1 MSGASTAGSGRLYG
15 VGVGP
20 GDPELLTL
28 KAARLIDTA
37 DVIAY
42 FAKEGRRSN
51 ARAVVADRLGR
62 QQEVALAYPV
72 TTEIHRHDPAYRSAI
87 AAFYEES
94 ATRLAA
100 LLDAGLTVVVLSE
113 GDPLFY
119 GSYMHLHCRLAARYP
134 AEVVAGVT
142 GMSGGWS
149 TAGVP
154 IAQGDDILMVLP
166 GTLDEAELIAR
177 FASADA
183 AVVMKL
189 GRNLAKVRRALAA
202 AGKLNRALYVERA
215 TTASA
220 NILPLADKANDDAPY
235 FSIVLVPGWEEK
247 P

>member
-1 MSGASTAGSGRLYG
+1 MSSAPTRPAGRLYG

-28 KAARLIDTA
+28 KAARIIDA
-37 DVIAY
+37 VDVIAY
-42 FAKEGRRSN
+42 FAKEGRASN
-51 ARAVVADRLGR
+51 ARAVVEGRLGR
-62 QQEVALAYPV
+62 QRELALAYPV

-87 AAFYEES
+87 AAFYEE
-94 ATRLAA
+94 AAMRVAAA
-100 LLDAGLTVVVLSE
+100 LDEGRDVAVLSE

-119 GSYMHLHCRLAARYP
+119 GSYMHLHCRLSSRYET
-134 AEVVAGVT
+134 EVIPGVT

-149 TAGVP
+149 GAGAP

-166 GTLDEAELIAR
+166 GTLDEADLAAR

-189 GRNLAKVRRALAA
+189 GRNLAKVRRALQA
-202 AGKLNRALYVERA
+202 AGKIDGALYVERA
-215 TTASA
+215 TTVHART
-220 NILPLADKANDDAPY
+220 IRLADKADDAAPY
-235 FSIVLVPGWEEK
+235 FSIILVPGWGEK

>member
-1 MSGASTAGSGRLYG
+1 MSSAPTRAMGRLYG

-28 KAARLIDTA
+28 KAARIIDAA
-37 DVIAY
+37 DVVAY
-42 FAKEGRRSN
+42 FAKEGRASN

-62 QQEVALAYPV
+62 QRELTLAYPV

-87 AAFYEES
+87 GIFYEDA
-94 ATRLAA
+94 ATQVAA
-100 LLDAGLTVVVLSE
+100 ALDAGLDVAVLSE

-119 GSYMHLHCRLAARYP
+119 GSYMHLHCRLAGRY
-134 AEVVAGVT
+134 ATEVVPGVT

-149 TAGVP
+149 GAGLP
-154 IAQGDDILMVLP
+154 IAQGDDVLMVLP
-166 GTLDEAELIAR
+166 GTLDENDLAAR

-189 GRNLAKVRRALAA
+189 GRNLAKVRRALQA
-202 AGKLNRALYVERA
+202 AGKLDGAFYVERA
-215 TTASA
+215 TTANA
-220 NILPLADKANDDAPY
+220 RTIRLADKFDDSAPY
-235 FSIVLVPGWEEK
+235 FSIVLVPGWGTQ

>member
-1 MSGASTAGSGRLYG
+1 MSTASPPGKGRLYG

-28 KAARLIDTA
+28 KAARIIDAA
-37 DVIAY
+37 DVVAY
-42 FAKEGRRSN
+42 FAKAGRSSN
-51 ARAVVADRLGR
+51 ARAVIAGRLGR
-62 QQEVALAYPV
+62 QQEMTLSYPV
-72 TTEIHRHDPAYRSAI
+72 TTEIHRHDPAYRGAI
-87 AAFYEES
+87 GAFYEE
-94 ATRLAA
+94 AAARLAA
-100 LLDAGLTVVVLSE
+100 LLDAGLTVAVLSE

-119 GSYMHLHCRLAARYP
+119 GSYMHLHCRLAPLYE

-149 TAGVP
+149 EAGVP

-166 GTLDEAELIAR
+166 GTLDEADLAAR
-177 FASADA
+177 FASTDA

-189 GRNLAKVRRALAA
+189 GRNLAKVRRALAT
-202 AGKLNRALYVERA
+202 AGKLGRALYIERA

-220 NILPLADKANDDAPY
+220 SILPLADKADDDAPY
-235 FSIVLVPGWEEK
+235 FSIILVPGWGEK

>member
-1 MSGASTAGSGRLYG
+1 MSSAGAVGIGRLYG

-28 KAARLIDTA
+28 KAARIIDTA
-37 DVIAY
+37 DVIVY
-42 FAKEGRRSN
+42 FAKQGRRSN
-51 ARAVVADRLGR
+51 ARAVVAGRLGR
-62 QQEVALAYPV
+62 QQEVTLAYPV

-87 AAFYEES
+87 AAFYEDC

-119 GSYMHLHCRLAARYP
+119 GSYMHLHCRLATRYP
-134 AEVVAGVT
+134 TEVIAGVT
-142 GMSGGWS
+142 GMSGSWS

-166 GTLDEAELIAR
+166 GTLDEAELAAR
-177 FASADA
+177 FSSADA

-202 AGKLNRALYVERA
+202 SGKLGRALYVERA
-215 TTASA
+215 TTAAAS
-220 NILPLADKANDDAPY
+220 ILRLADKTDDDAPY
-235 FSIVLVPGWEEK
+235 FSIVLVPGWDEN

>member
-1 MSGASTAGSGRLYG
+1 MSAARIGRLYG

-28 KAARLIDTA
+28 KAARIIDTA

-42 FAKEGRRSN
+42 FAKEGRSSN
-51 ARAVVADRLGR
+51 ARAVVAARLGR
-62 QQEVALAYPV
+62 QQELALPYPV

-87 AAFYEES
+87 GAFYTEA
-94 ATRLAA
+94 ATQVAR
-100 LLDAGLTVVVLSE
+100 LLDAGRDVAVLSE

-119 GSYMHLHCRLAARYP
+119 GSYMHLHCRLAGRYP
-134 AEVVAGVT
+134 AEVIAGVT

-149 TAGVP
+149 EAGVP

-166 GTLDEAELIAR
+166 GTLGEADLAAR

-189 GRNLAKVRRALAA
+189 GRNLAKVRRALAT
-202 AGKLNRALYVERA
+202 AGKLGRALYIERA
-215 TTASA
+215 TSA
-220 NILPLADKANDDAPY
+220 AQRILPLADKADDDAPY
-235 FSIVLVPGWEEK
+235 FSIVLVPGWEGM

>member
-1 MSGASTAGSGRLYG
+1 MSSADAVGIGRLYG

-28 KAARLIDTA
+28 KAARIIDTA
-37 DVIAY
+37 DVVAY

-62 QQEVALAYPV
+62 QQEVTLAYPV
-72 TTEIHRHDPAYRSAI
+72 TTEIHRHDPAYRNAI
-87 AAFYEES
+87 ATFYEDS
-94 ATRLAA
+94 AARLAA
-100 LLDAGLTVVVLSE
+100 LLDAGLTVAVLSE

-119 GSYMHLHCRLAARYP
+119 CSYMHLHCRLAGRYP
-134 AEVVAGVT
+134 TEVIAGVT
-142 GMSGGWS
+142 GMSGSWS

-166 GTLDEAELIAR
+166 GTLDEAELAER

-189 GRNLAKVRRALAA
+189 GR
-202 AGKLNRALYVERA
+202 ALYVERA

-220 NILPLADKANDDAPY
+220 SILTLTDKTDDDAPY
-235 FSIVLVPGWEEK
+235 FSIVLVPGWDEK